1 MTLDAQNALKPPPGI
16 PGRATGNTL
25 DLLGR
30 LPWWAI
36 AIVVLGL
43 GLGLGML
50 TGEGEGYRSAFAFV
64 QSGIIVTL
72 VLSVTSYTT
81 ALILGLIAGLGRVS
95 KNVVFYTVSTL
106 YVEIVRGIPLL
117 VQIIVIAYLIVPWL
131 INDVLNGYFFG
142 ELHWLPQRVNVQSV
156 GYEYRA
162 IVALAIGY
170 GAYLAEIYRAGIE
183 SISKGQMEAAR
194 SLGMNYTQA
203 MRYVILP
210 QAFRIILPP
219 LGNDFIAMLKD
230 SSLVSVVTVQDLTF
244 RGRLKISNSFD
255 TFTVWYVVSYVY
267 LLMTLSLSALVRLLE
282 RRTSTP
288 R

>member
-1 MTLDAQNALKPPPGI
+1 MTLDAQNALQPPPGI

-36 AIVVLGL
+36 VIVVLGL

-50 TGEGEGYRSAFAFV
+50 TGAQYRSAFVFV
-64 QSGIIVTL
+64 QSGIVVTL
-72 VLSVTSYTT
+72 VLSITSYAT
-81 ALILGLIAGLGRVS
+81 ALVLGLIAGLGRVS
-95 KNVVFYTVSTL
+95 KNVIFYTISTL

-117 VQIIVIAYLIVPWL
+117 VQIIVISYLIVPWL
-131 INDVLNGYFFG
+131 INDVINGYFFG
-142 ELHWLPQRVNVQSV
+142 ELHWLPQRVNGSPWVTSTCDRGAGRRLRRLPGRDLSRRHRVDLQRPDGS
-156 GYEYRA
+156 RA
-162 IVALAIGY
+162 QPGHEL
-170 GAYLAEIYRAGIE
+170 RAGHALR
-183 SISKGQMEAAR
+183 GPAA
-194 SLGMNYTQA
+194 G
-203 MRYVILP
+203 LP
-210 QAFRIILPP
+210 HHPATAER
-219 LGNDFIAMLKD
+219 DFIAMLKD
-230 SSLVSVVTVQDLTF
+230 SSWSRSSAVQDLTF

-267 LLMTLSLSALVRLLE
+267 LLMTLSLSALVRLIE